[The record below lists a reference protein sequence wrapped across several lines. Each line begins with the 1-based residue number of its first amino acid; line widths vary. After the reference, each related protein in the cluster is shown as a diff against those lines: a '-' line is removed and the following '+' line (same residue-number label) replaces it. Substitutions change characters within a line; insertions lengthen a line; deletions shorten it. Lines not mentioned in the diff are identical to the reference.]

1 MNCFMCHFK
10 VLCAVNYGTPSEI
23 LVREERGMVCGG
35 GEGWVEGRLGICD

>member
-23 LVREERGMVCGG
+23 LVSEERGIVGKVGGGGGG
-35 GEGWVEGRLGICD
+35 GETGCL

>member
-23 LVREERGMVCGG
+23 LVSEERGIVGKV
-35 GEGWVEGRLGICD
+35 GEEEEERLGVFDL